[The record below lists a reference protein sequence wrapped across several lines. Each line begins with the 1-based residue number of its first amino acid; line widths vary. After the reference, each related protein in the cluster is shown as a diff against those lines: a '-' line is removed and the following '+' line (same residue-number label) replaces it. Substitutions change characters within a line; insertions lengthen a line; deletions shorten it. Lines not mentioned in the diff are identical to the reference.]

1 MPALPRPPLTWMKSA
16 TRLASRTSSSGF
28 GGSGLPSRVSSFW
41 PLAPTENG
49 RKLCFSRRRRAM
61 NSWAYKLAGT
71 WRKLQVGIG
80 LQWAAL
86 QHTVPVA
93 SAGSAHGPLPPKGI
107 VTQFISTQIHI
118 TD

>member
-1 MPALPRPPLTWMKSA
+1 M
-16 TRLASRTSSSGF
+16 
-28 GGSGLPSRVSSFW
+28 
-41 PLAPTENG
+41 
-49 RKLCFSRRRRAM
+49 
-61 NSWAYKLAGT
+61 
-71 WRKLQVGIG
+71 GIG

-118 TD
+118 TDLLTDLSINWHISSKRCR